1 MTTANNAVSDGVI
14 IRPHWLAMVRGI
26 LRQYV
31 PEREVRAFGSRVT
44 GGNRPFSDLD
54 IAICGDEPV
63 DDAALFGLREALE
76 ASDLPINVDVVPLP
90 QAGPHM
96 VDAVNRHS
104 VVIQHG
110 PAVAG
115 LSGLQTREKR
125 GHP

>member
-1 MTTANNAVSDGVI
+1 MTAANNPVSDGVI
-14 IRPHWLAMVRGI
+14 IRPHWLAMVRDI
-26 LRQYV
+26 LQQYV

-76 ASDLPINVDVVPLP
+76 VSDLPINVDVVPLQ
-90 QAGPHM
+90 QASPHV
-96 VDAVNRHS
+96 VDAVSRRS
-104 VVIQHG
+104 VVIQKR

-115 LSGLQTREKR
+115 LCGLQTREK
-125 GHP
+125 